1 MARGGITEYH
11 VQRARDALLA
21 RGVHP
26 SIDAVRIELG
36 NTGSRTTIHRYLKA
50 LETAEGTRLDDEAL
64 LSETLRE
71 LVATLAARLHAE
83 ANDKIA
89 AAEHRH
95 TETLQRVEAERD
107 QHQAALEAAQ
117 ATATEQHEALANE
130 CALHRDAQAA
140 LTERTTQT
148 RENAKTIEALEQ
160 RLQEKDTMIASL
172 EEKHRHAQESLA
184 HYRDSV
190 KAQRDQDQRQH
201 EQQVQHLQ
209 AELRQQHQ
217 TAAVKQNEITQLTRD
232 NARLAADM
240 LHQQQT
246 ARELKQALQ
255 AKDSA
260 HDTLVAQQ
268 AKLEL
273 QLATAHASEEQLH
286 SRYGEIQQTLATQ
299 QTQYRELQVQLE
311 VKSELL
317 QAAQRGATPSKTN
330 DEPPRPKKRR

>member
-1 MARGGITEYH
+1 
-11 VQRARDALLA
+11 
-21 RGVHP
+21 
-26 SIDAVRIELG
+26 
-36 NTGSRTTIHRYLKA
+36 
-50 LETAEGTRLDDEAL
+50 
-64 LSETLRE
+64 
-71 LVATLAARLHAE
+71 
-83 ANDKIA
+83 
-89 AAEHRH
+89 
-95 TETLQRVEAERD
+95 
-107 QHQAALEAAQ
+107 
-117 ATATEQHEALANE
+117 
-130 CALHRDAQAA
+130 
-140 LTERTTQT
+140 
-148 RENAKTIEALEQ
+148 
-160 RLQEKDTMIASL
+160 MIASL

-209 AELRQQHQ
+209 AELREQHQ

-273 QLATAHASEEQLH
+273 QLATAHASEEQLQ
-286 SRYGEIQQTLATQ
+286 SRYSEIQQTLATQ
-299 QTQYRELQVQLE
+299 QTQYRALQVQLE

-317 QAAQRGATPSKTN
+317 NAAQRADTQ
-330 DEPPRPKKRR
+330 

>member
-21 RGVHP
+21 RGMHP

-89 AAEHRH
+89 AVEHRH
-95 TETLQRVEAERD
+95 AEALQRVEAERD
-107 QHQAALEAAQ
+107 QHQAALEAALE
-117 ATATEQHEALANE
+117 AATEQREALANE
-130 CALHRDAQAA
+130 CALHRDTQAT
-140 LTERTTQT
+140 LSERTTQT

-209 AELRQQHQ
+209 AELREQHQ

-246 ARELKQALQ
+246 ARELKQARSGEGLG
-255 AKDSA
+255 ARHA
-260 HDTLVAQQ
+260 CRP
-268 AKLEL
+268 
-273 QLATAHASEEQLH
+273 ASET
-286 SRYGEIQQTLATQ
+286 RTATSDGA
-299 QTQYRELQVQLE
+299 R
-311 VKSELL
+311 
-317 QAAQRGATPSKTN
+317 QRGTASKSLQRDTTNAGDATNTV
-330 DEPPRPKKRR
+330 PRITSAARGEKRITASRSARCNPQ